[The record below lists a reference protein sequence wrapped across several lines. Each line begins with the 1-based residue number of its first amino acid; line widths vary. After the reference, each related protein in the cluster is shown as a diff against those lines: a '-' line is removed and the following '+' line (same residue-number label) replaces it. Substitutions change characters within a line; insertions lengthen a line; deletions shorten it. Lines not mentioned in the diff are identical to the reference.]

1 MKNIEEV
8 YKNYSIEAYWEI
20 YKDLDRIYTR
30 FAKACGLS
38 DGEYWTLVMIKEGCT
53 TQKEIWEQLSVNK
66 QTIHSAIKQLIK
78 KGLIQ
83 LEEKKDNRREKQ
95 ILFTKEGEDFAKIY
109 IDDMVRLEKKAWDA
123 IEEEEQKQLLNIS
136 RKYNDLLESELDKY
150 LESE

>member
-1 MKNIEEV
+1 MKNREEV

-83 LEEKKDNRREKQ
+83 LEEKRITAGKSRFFYQRRRGFCKN
-95 ILFTKEGEDFAKIY
+95 LY
-109 IDDMVRLEKKAWDA
+109 
-123 IEEEEQKQLLNIS
+123 
-136 RKYNDLLESELDKY
+136 
-150 LESE
+150 